1 MVNCKLFDFF
11 HKRVLLRRSVLLT
24 LTIALVVS
32 VFLLSYKEDISDF
45 MPLTDEEKMDMQ
57 IYQDISGVN
66 KLVVLFSC
74 DKENPDS
81 TIAAIDLFQESVK
94 ELDSLNWTSDMVTRF
109 DMEKVG
115 EVTEFVYQNIPYF
128 LT

>member
-1 MVNCKLFDFF
+1 MLSSSSSLPTGEGGGRGRIFSFF
-11 HKRVLLRRSVLLT
+11 HNHTLLRRSVLLT

-32 VFLLSYKEDISDF
+32 VFQLSYKEDISDF
-45 MPLTDEEKMDMQ
+45 MPLTEEEKQDME

-109 DMEKVG
+109 EG
-115 EVTEFVYQNIPYF
+115 GY
-128 LT
+128 